1 MKRSALA
8 IVLTALSCSAHAT
21 DISSGVGQIEA
32 IQQMQNHPMTFFK
45 CSEIAPNGFVNP
57 NDGYYVQGKLDNG
70 NNVIFLGLV
79 YGTDLGMGDVFVYDT
94 LNDLKGGVYDPMQLA
109 TVQIDRGDKSQVNI
123 TLKTAK
129 ETDQAQCKLDTEL
142 TQKAADEYRYQNPT
156 PKGGDITEKDLTPKQ
171 KEQYKKYEAANIDD
185 VLGDLSVGNPKA
197 KQHPTSK
204 VASSSGTDISPYVS
218 KVANYV
224 AGLITDKDQYKGKR
238 CEIGIHIQRNGY
250 INSIDNDGGDADL
263 CSHVM
268 NIMNTVHKLPTPPS
282 DDVYNVVKDAPY
294 NFKFD

>member
-1 MKRSALA
+1 
-8 IVLTALSCSAHAT
+8 
-21 DISSGVGQIEA
+21 
-32 IQQMQNHPMTFFK
+32 MTFFK

-185 VLGDLSVGNPKA
+185 VLGDLSAGNPKA

-268 NIMNTVHKLPTPPS
+268 NIMNTVHNYLHPLRAFLFTTFNPPTDHLFDFPVGAGS
-282 DDVYNVVKDAPY
+282 LKKNNLENVTSPERR
-294 NFKFD
+294 